1 MSGHDMLQRI
11 RTIISEIREW
21 MCTTLVF
28 TITFATLFGIIGAF
42 GGAMGGAIFGTV
54 FGVADAWIRG
64 AVFGAMFGGISV
76 LYTAIVAA
84 IRYWREKKAK
94 PPTR

>member
-1 MSGHDMLQRI
+1 MLQRI
-11 RTIISEIREW
+11 STIISEIREW
-21 MCTTLVF
+21 TCTTLAF
-28 TITFATLFGIIGAF
+28 TIMFATLFGIIGAI
-42 GGAMGGAIFGTV
+42 GGAIFGTV

-76 LYTAIVAA
+76 LYTAIIAA

>member
-1 MSGHDMLQRI
+1 MLQRI
-11 RTIISEIREW
+11 STIISEIREW

-28 TITFATLFGIIGAF
+28 TIMFATLFGIIGAI
-42 GGAMGGAIFGTV
+42 GGAVGGAIFGTV
-54 FGVADAWIRG
+54 FGVDDAWTRG

-76 LYTAIVAA
+76 LYTAIIIAA